1 MLVKKFKIYR
11 NLLILTCYEHTLLA
25 LVKLMSFYVEK
36 MNIRITNLDI
46 NGLMLMSFCTF
57 KKYSGQLSKSQTKIL
72 NFIKNI

>member
-1 MLVKKFKIYR
+1 
-11 NLLILTCYEHTLLA
+11 
-25 LVKLMSFYVEK
+25 MSFYVEK

-57 KKYSGQLSKSQTKIL
+57 KKYSGQLSKIQTKIL